1 VEVMEKIE
9 KLSGVIYDFSE
20 MEFINHLKERVIIIN
35 EDVCDIL
42 VERVILQILKW
53 NREDEVKP
61 VEERKKIEILLNTP
75 GGDVYLGLVLCEVI
89 KKSVTPV
96 EVTILGMAASMGS
109 IIAMAAHKTKAYE
122 YSNILIHDGSTFLVG
137 SSNKVKDHMKFQEL
151 KDKQIKDFIIAN
163 TKITE
168 EKYDEMADRE
178 WWLTAEQALKLGIV
192 DEIL

>member
-1 VEVMEKIE
+1 MEKIE

-20 MEFINHLKERVIIIN
+20 MEFINHLRERIIILN
-35 EDVCDIL
+35 EDVDDIL

-53 NREDEVKP
+53 NREDEGK
-61 VEERKKIEILLNTP
+61 ELSERKKITILLNTP

-89 KKSVTPV
+89 KKSKTPV
-96 EVTILGMAASMGS
+96 HVTILGMAASMGS
-109 IIAMAAHKTKAYE
+109 LIAMAAHHTSAYE
-122 YSNILIHDGSTFLVG
+122 YSNVLIHDGSTFLVG

-151 KDKQIKDFIIAN
+151 KDKQIKDFVIAN

-178 WWLTAEQALKLGIV
+178 WWLTADTAKELGIV
-192 DEIL
+192 QEIL

>member
-1 VEVMEKIE
+1 MEKVE

-20 MEFINHLKERVIIIN
+20 MEFINHLKERIIVLN
-35 EDVCDIL
+35 EDVDDLL

-53 NREDEVKP
+53 NREDEEKT
-61 VEERKKIEILLNTP
+61 VEDRKKIEILLNSP

-89 KKSVTPV
+89 KKSITPIHIR
-96 EVTILGMAASMGS
+96 ILGMAASMGS
-109 IIAMAAHKTKAYE
+109 LIAIAGHHTSAYE
-122 YSNILIHDGSTFLVG
+122 YSNVLIHDGSTFLVG

-151 KDKQIKDFIIAN
+151 KDKQIKDFIISN

-178 WWLTAEQALKLGIV
+178 WWLTAQMALDLGIV
-192 DEIL
+192 QEIL